1 MNAEY
6 LIFNLIVISGPFS
19 LSFDRKVHFVDKWSN
34 VFKAILISLALF
46 VAWDS
51 IVTDRHWWFNDQF
64 TLGFKILKL
73 PIEELL
79 FFITIPYAS
88 LFIWEVFAAY
98 FKNRELIK
106 LQFIPSL
113 LYFGIP
119 LGIGL
124 LVIGKEYTGLVL
136 IALGLVALLDWKL
149 KTRMFIQLRTIQ
161 YMAISTLAMLIF
173 NGYLTWRPVVLY
185 NEVYQLNIRIFT
197 IPIEDFGFGYAL
209 ILLCTILYERFKQT
223 SRESSVAINQSPVNS
238 HQTSVDERI

>member
-1 MNAEY
+1 MNTEY

-34 VFKAILISLALF
+34 VFTAIFMTLVLF

-73 PIEELL
+73 PIEEWL
-79 FFITIPYAS
+79 FFFTIPYAS

-98 FKNRELIK
+98 FKNHELK
-106 LQFIPSL
+106 RLQIIQSI

-119 LGIGL
+119 VGIGL
-124 LVIGKEYTGLVL
+124 FILGKEYTGLVVA
-136 IALGLVALLDWKL
+136 ALGLVALLDWRL
-149 KTRMFIQLRTIQ
+149 KTNIFIQLRTIQ
-161 YMAISTLAMLIF
+161 YLSISALAMLIF

-185 NEVYQLNIRIFT
+185 SKTYQLNIRIFT
-197 IPIEDFGFGYAL
+197 IPIEDFGYGYAL
-209 ILLCTILYERFKQT
+209 ILLCTILYEYFKRRQ
-223 SRESSVAINQSPVNS
+223 NG
-238 HQTSVDERI
+238 

>member
-6 LIFNLIVISGPFS
+6 LIFNLIVMSGPLS
-19 LSFDRKVHFVDKWSN
+19 LSFDRKVHFVDKWLN
-34 VFKAILISLALF
+34 VFKAILISLVVF

-51 IVTDRHWWFNDQF
+51 IVTGRHWRFNDQF

-73 PIEELL
+73 PIEEWL

-98 FKNRELIK
+98 FKNSEFRT
-106 LQFIPSL
+106 LQIVRSI

-119 LGIGL
+119 VGMTLFFM
-124 LVIGKEYTGLVL
+124 GKEYTGLVL
-136 IALGLVALLDWKL
+136 IALGLVALLDLKL
-149 KTRMFIQLRTIQ
+149 KTKIFIQLRTSQ
-161 YMAISTLAMLIF
+161 YVAISTLAMLIF

-185 NEVYQLNIRIFT
+185 GEAYQLGIRIFT

-209 ILLCTILYERFKQT
+209 ILLCTILYEKFKSVR
-223 SRESSVAINQSPVNS
+223 SRQ
-238 HQTSVDERI
+238 